1 MTTDRL
7 WTIRELADFLG
18 YSDKTVARMVSQA
31 PEKLPPRVL
40 ALSRPRWEPSVV
52 MQWVRDP
59 SSKRLERN
67 S

>member
-1 MTTDRL
+1 MTTERL

-40 ALSRPRWEPSVV
+40 ALTRPRWEPNTVRE
-52 MQWVRDP
+52 WVRTGT
-59 SSKRLERN
+59 SKRL
-67 S
+67 

>member
-7 WTIRELADFLG
+7 WTIRELAAFLG

-52 MQWVRDP
+52 MEWVKGEKSGRA
-59 SSKRLERN
+59 R
-67 S
+67 